1 MIREIKKSIFVT
13 YSMENNFKP
22 LNNNFPGE
30 RKSSLEKKASRDKLI
45 QKVEDYLRKRN
56 RDSYKKKW
64 RLLKKE
70 IEIIKKRK
78 RDFY

>member
-1 MIREIKKSIFVT
+1 MIREIKKSIFVA

-45 QKVEDYLRKRN
+45 QKVEDYSRKRN
-56 RDSYKKKW
+56 RDSYKKKL

-70 IEIIKKRK
+70 IEIIKKRN
-78 RDFY
+78 